1 MAPQAAP
8 PPPPPRSTLQ
18 NSNLITERGEYR
30 PASNES
36 ETKGQGERSLFIPAA
51 YDLEEK
57 GEEGVRGT
65 KGVKGISVPCISVW
79 GAADVANTR
88 SARNKNVGVRIYR
101 NILVFKIE
109 TKRYQSC
116 ITVLTRFIV
125 RSPRGSFGSLVA
137 SRRTLFS
144 LSTRSRNDVI
154 RGFHTLVFEIIKSVS
169 LKYIRVHCDSQVDIK
184 RRNACTDSKELNEPS
199 GIIGTEETGNYS
211 STYLFLNEQEELEE
225 LLILGHASWIRQQ
238 STIIKI

>member
-1 MAPQAAP
+1 M
-8 PPPPPRSTLQ
+8 
-18 NSNLITERGEYR
+18 
-30 PASNES
+30 
-36 ETKGQGERSLFIPAA
+36 
-51 YDLEEK
+51 
-57 GEEGVRGT
+57 
-65 KGVKGISVPCISVW
+65 W

-88 SARNKNVGVRIYR
+88 LARNKNVGVRIYR

-169 LKYIRVHCDSQVDIK
+169 LYPCTLWFTSGHKEAKCMHGFQRIK
-184 RRNACTDSKELNEPS
+184 RAIGDNWNGGNGQLLFHVLIFKRTRRTWRTLDSWPR
-199 GIIGTEETGNYS
+199 
-211 STYLFLNEQEELEE
+211 FLDTP
-225 LLILGHASWIRQQ
+225 
-238 STIIKI
+238 TIDDNQNIKCNSKPCNVS

>member
-88 SARNKNVGVRIYR
+88 LARNKNVGVRIYR

-109 TKRYQSC
+109 TIPELHNC
-116 ITVLTRFIV
+116 INAIYRKI
-125 RSPRGSFGSLVA
+125 A
-137 SRRTLFS
+137 SRLFRFARSFEAYTLLFEHAFEERRDSRFS
-144 LSTRSRNDVI
+144 YFGVRND
-154 RGFHTLVFEIIKSVS
+154 
-169 LKYIRVHCDSQVDIK
+169 
-184 RRNACTDSKELNEPS
+184 
-199 GIIGTEETGNYS
+199 
-211 STYLFLNEQEELEE
+211 
-225 LLILGHASWIRQQ
+225 
-238 STIIKI
+238 